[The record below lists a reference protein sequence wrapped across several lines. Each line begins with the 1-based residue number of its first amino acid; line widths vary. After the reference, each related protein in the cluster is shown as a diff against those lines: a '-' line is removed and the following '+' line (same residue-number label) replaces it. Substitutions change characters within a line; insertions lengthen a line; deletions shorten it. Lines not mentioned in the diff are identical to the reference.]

1 MLIRN
6 IITKSDTVRRY
17 PSGLVTYTS
26 NNDLVDVFDQV
37 SVPGDKITPTP
48 YTYNKTIQHAPK
60 GSYVSPYV
68 SISGNLTGL
77 TCDHSWSHSGLGGG
91 ETFAALD
98 DRAYRSAYNK
108 MIDLSRNRSD
118 DTGHDLFVSIYES
131 PELKDLYAQLKDM
144 MKQIRERKFL
154 RALKKVHPS
163 VAMAEYYLL
172 WTFGISP
179 LIQAM
184 NEILDTLDK
193 GVISNDN
200 IKATGKAESNSEGT
214 VSAGT
219 YTEHDFLDYKSSR
232 VSISFERT
240 LTDPMAALR
249 AQFGLNTVASSYY
262 ATVPLSFVI
271 DWFVN
276 IGSYLNAL
284 EHVHSNTGYAYRNG
298 FKTTTHVHRYMKT
311 MTRPLPDGTKVS
323 GQSFYRGSYSQRIKL
338 PNNLPNPPLPT
349 FKPSLNGGKILSMAA
364 LLRGFTK

>member
-6 IITKSDTVRRY
+6 ITTTSKRTSSY
-17 PSGLVTYTS
+17 PSGASFDTVVDESY
-26 NNDLVDVFDQV
+26 DVFNQT
-37 SVPGDKITPTP
+37 STPGDKIVPNP
-48 YTYNKTIQHAPK
+48 YSYSKTVQKQPHGI
-60 GSYVSPYV
+60 YESPYV
-68 SISGNLTGL
+68 KISGVLTGY
-77 TCDHSWSHSGLGGG
+77 TCDHSWSHDGLGGG
-91 ETFAALD
+91 ETFPQLD

-108 MIDLSRNRSD
+108 LIGLSRNRGD
-118 DTGHDLFVSIYES
+118 GTGHDLFVSIYES
-131 PELKDLYAQLKDM
+131 PELKNLYAQLKDIM
-144 MKQIRERKFL
+144 SQIRKRKFL
-154 RALKKVHPS
+154 KMLSKVHPS

-184 NEILDTLDK
+184 QEIIDTLNK
-193 GVISNDN
+193 GVISSDK
-200 IKATGKAESNSEGT
+200 IKATGKAESTSEGT
-214 VSAGT
+214 YSPGAS
-219 YTEHDFLDYKSSR
+219 TEHDFLDYKSSR
-232 VSISFERT
+232 ISICFERT

-284 EHVHSNTGYAYRNG
+284 EHVHSNTGYTYQHG
-298 FKTTTHVHRYMKT
+298 FQSTTHVHRYMKT
-311 MTRPLPDGTKVS
+311 MTRPVAGANCS
-323 GQSFYRGSYSQRIKL
+323 AQAFYRSTSFSRILL
-338 PNNLPNPPLPT
+338 PNVLPNPPLPT